1 MGITGGQ
8 TQRVAIAI
16 FIYDVLVTLINGA
29 ASIWAVDLLKFAQ
42 IYRNLFRHLN
52 RYKTNLIWSPIHIE
66 HILDANACIGDAS
79 TSLIRHS
86 AIVVDLNRIKESI
99 GITYSLLILS
109 YIFFAY
115 RIRCSY
121 TIFVLGSQSLHCWF
135 APLGHHRVLAHFQ
148 GAYGLRPHG

>member
-29 ASIWAVDLLKFAQ
+29 ASIWAVDLLKISKIF
-42 IYRNLFRHLN
+42 YKVFRPL
-52 RYKTNLIWSPIHIE
+52 YKNITNLIWSPIHIE

-86 AIVVDLNRIKESI
+86 AIIVNLNRI
-99 GITYSLLILS
+99 
-109 YIFFAY
+109 
-115 RIRCSY
+115 
-121 TIFVLGSQSLHCWF
+121 
-135 APLGHHRVLAHFQ
+135 
-148 GAYGLRPHG
+148 